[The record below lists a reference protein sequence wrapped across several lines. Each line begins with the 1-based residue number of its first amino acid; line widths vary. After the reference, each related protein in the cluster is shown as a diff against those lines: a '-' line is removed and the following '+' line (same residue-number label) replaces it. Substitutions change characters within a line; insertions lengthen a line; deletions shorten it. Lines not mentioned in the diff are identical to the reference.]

1 MKGPATL
8 CAALF
13 ATALF
18 AAETENGENDW
29 NVSDPPLETFEA
41 TLSVDEGTWMNL
53 DVSPDGREIAFDLLG
68 RIYTIPVG
76 GGPARA
82 LTDGMSW
89 NMQPRYSPDGRW
101 IAFTS
106 DRGGGDNLWV
116 MARDGSHPTQVT
128 DEDFRLLNGPA
139 WTPDSEYLVAR
150 KHFTSARSLGAG
162 EIWLY
167 HRGGGTGVQL
177 TKRPNDQKD
186 VNEPAVSP
194 DGRYVYYSQDVTPGA
209 VFEYSKDVNNQIYA
223 IQRFDRETGE
233 TVQFA
238 GGPGGA
244 IRPTPSPDGKQ
255 LAFIRRIRNQSVLM
269 VKDLTSGI
277 ETTLYAGLDRD
288 LQEIWAIH
296 GVYPAMA
303 WTPDS
308 SAIVFWA
315 GGGIHRLDLRSR
327 EITQIPFRVD
337 DTRRMVA
344 ARRTSIEA
352 APDRFDLKMLRWVQ
366 VSPRGDQ
373 VVYQALGHL
382 YTRALPNGTPRRLTR
397 QDDHFEF
404 FPSFS
409 RDGRSIVYT
418 TWNDAELG
426 AVRVVPA
433 RGGKGR
439 KLTREPGHYY
449 EPAFSPD
456 GKAIVYRKDD
466 GSSLTSPHWGLNPG
480 LYVIPAGGGEARKLT
495 DRGTDPQF
503 SASGDRVY
511 YTRVD
516 SGSRL
521 LSSIGLDGREP
532 RDHLKSEWATDFQL
546 SPDGRWVAFTERFN
560 AYLAPFPQ
568 TGGVIEV
575 GPKMKSLPMRRV
587 TRDAGEYLHWSGD
600 SAKFHWA
607 LGPELF
613 TQDLTTAFTFL
624 EGAPDELPE
633 APESGI
639 NIGFEVAHDKPK
651 GVIAFTGARI
661 VTMRDDEVIE
671 DGTIVIDG
679 NRIAAIGATGDVAV
693 PRGARVID
701 VTGKTIMPGLIDA
714 HWHGAQGSGQVIP
727 QENRENLASLAFG
740 VTTIHDPSNNSAQ
753 VFAAA
758 EMARAG
764 LLTAPRIFSTGT
776 ILYGATTAFTAQVDN
791 YEDALSHLRRMQAIG
806 AFSVK
811 SYNQPRRD
819 QRQQIIKAAQ
829 ELDMLVMPEGG
840 ALFEHNMSMV
850 VDGHTTIEHS
860 LPQARVYE
868 DVLQLWG
875 QSEVGYTPTLVVA
888 YGGIWGERYWYQH
901 TEVWANERL
910 ASFVPPRELDAASR
924 RRVMAPE
931 GEYNHFRTAEVAKA
945 LLDRGVSVQIGA
957 HGQREGLGA
966 HWELW
971 MFVQGGMTPHE
982 ALRVGTLNGARVL
995 GMEKD
1000 LGSLEPGKLADLIV
1014 IDGNPL
1020 DDIRTSENVDLTMV
1034 NGRVYDARSMNQLWP
1049 RERTRGQLWW
1059 E

>member
-1 MKGPATL
+1 MRGPATL
-8 CAALF
+8 CAVLF
-13 ATALF
+13 ATALL
-18 AAETENGENDW
+18 AAESENGANDW

-68 RIYTIPVG
+68 RIYTIPAG
-76 GGPARA
+76 GGTARA

-106 DRGGGDNLWV
+106 DRGGGDNIWV
-116 MARDGSHPTQVT
+116 MARDGADPVQVT

-139 WTPDSEYLVAR
+139 WTPDSQYLVAR

-162 EIWLY
+162 EMWLY
-167 HRGGGTGVQL
+167 HRSGGAGLQL

-233 TVQFA
+233 TTRFA

-255 LAFIRRIRNQSVLM
+255 LAFIRRIRNQTVLM

-277 ETTLYAGLDRD
+277 ETPLYDGLDRD

-303 WTPDS
+303 WMPDS
-308 SAIVFWA
+308 RAIVFWA
-315 GGGIHRLDLRSR
+315 GGGIHRIDVRSR
-327 EITQIPFRVD
+327 EVTQVPFQVD
-337 DTRRMVA
+337 DTRRMVP
-344 ARRTSIEA
+344 ARRTANEA

-397 QDDHFEF
+397 QNDHFEF

-418 TWNDAELG
+418 TWNDTELG
-426 AVRVVPA
+426 SMRVVSA
-433 RGGKGR
+433 RGGNGR
-439 KLTREPGHYY
+439 KVTREAGHYY
-449 EPAFSPD
+449 EPVFSPD
-456 GKAIVYRKDD
+456 GKTIVYRKDD
-466 GSSLTSPHWGLNPG
+466 GSSLTSPHWGMNPG
-480 LYVIPAGGGEARKLT
+480 LYAIPVGGGEPRKLT
-495 DRGTDPQF
+495 DSGTEPQF
-503 SASGDRVY
+503 AASGDRVY
-511 YTRVD
+511 YTRVE

-521 LSSIGLDGREP
+521 LASIGLDGRDK

-560 AYLAPFPQ
+560 AYLAPFTQ
-568 TGGVIEV
+568 TGGVVDV
-575 GPKMKSLPMRRV
+575 GPKMKSLPLRRV

-600 SAKFHWA
+600 SAKLHWA

-613 TQDLTTAFTFL
+613 TQDLATAFSFMD
-624 EGAPDELPE
+624 GAPDELPE
-633 APESGI
+633 APETGI
-639 NIGFEVAHDKPK
+639 NIGFAVEHDKPE
-651 GVIAFTGARI
+651 GVIALTGARI
-661 VTMRDDEVIE
+661 VTMRGDEVIAE
-671 DGTIVIDG
+671 GTIVIEG
-679 NRIAAIGATGDVAV
+679 NRIAAVGATGDVDV

-701 VTGKTIMPGLIDA
+701 AAGKTILPGLIDA
-714 HWHGAQGSGQVIP
+714 HWHGAQGSGQIIP

-753 VFAAA
+753 IFAAA

-776 ILYGATTAFTAQVDN
+776 ILYGATTAFTAQVDS
-791 YEDALSHLRRMQAIG
+791 YEDALSHLRRMKAIG

-860 LPQARVYE
+860 LPQAKVYE

-875 QSEVGYTPTLVVA
+875 QSEVAYTPTLVVA

-901 TEVWANERL
+901 TDVWANERL
-910 ASFVPPRELDAASR
+910 ASFVPPRDLDAASR

-931 GEYNHFRTAEVAKA
+931 DEYNHFRTAEVAKA
-945 LLDRGVSVQIGA
+945 LQDRGVSVQIGA

-995 GMEKD
+995 GMERD

-1020 DDIRTSENVDLTMV
+1020 ADIRVSENIDFTMV
-1034 NGRVYDARSMNQLWP
+1034 NGRLYDARSMNQLWP
-1049 RERTRGQLWW
+1049 RERTRGRLWW